1 MCLAIP
7 GKIKQIDG
15 REALVEYPQ
24 EVRRAFLGD
33 DVPAQVGDYVMVQM
47 GVVVK
52 KLTAKEAGMALKAWT
67 RGSY

>member
-24 EVRRAFLGD
+24 EVRQAYLGD
-33 DVPAQVGDYVMVQM
+33 DVTAKVGDYVMVQM

-52 KLTAKEAGMALKAWT
+52 KLTAKEAKTALKSWQI
-67 RGSY
+67 

>member
-15 REALVEYPQ
+15 REALVEYPH

-52 KLTAKEAGMALKAWT
+52 KLTAKEAETTLKA
-67 RGSY
+67 RQV